1 MCSVVWFIKVTR
13 PLGFKGGGVGAAHAG
28 RGGVQ
33 RNLAFVVGLSLCPES
48 RSIEEGEGKPTSSC
62 IRDEP
67 QLHSSSF
74 VLVTMGGR
82 EVVHFRC
89 LFCFKKLILLIFLF
103 LHTDKDRRK
112 MAHNF
117 LAQASLIGINK

>member
-1 MCSVVWFIKVTR
+1 MVSPCLDLSFLQPSLAPSHLADSFIV
-13 PLGFKGGGVGAAHAG
+13 F
-28 RGGVQ
+28 
-33 RNLAFVVGLSLCPES
+33 LSFEL
-48 RSIEEGEGKPTSSC
+48 
-62 IRDEP
+62 
-67 QLHSSSF
+67 LH
-74 VLVTMGGR
+74 VLVTVGGR

-89 LFCFKKLILLIFLF
+89 LFCFKKLILLMCLF